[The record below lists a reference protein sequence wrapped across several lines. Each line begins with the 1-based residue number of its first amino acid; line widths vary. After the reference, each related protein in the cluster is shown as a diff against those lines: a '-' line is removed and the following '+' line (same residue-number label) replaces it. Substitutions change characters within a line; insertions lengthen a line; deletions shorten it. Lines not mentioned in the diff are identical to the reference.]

1 VQLCVLI
8 DRGHRELPIEA
19 AFIGRKVQTSDS
31 EIIEVRL
38 SEVDQEERVMLVERI
53 P

>member
-1 VQLCVLI
+1 
-8 DRGHRELPIEA
+8 
-19 AFIGRKVQTSDS
+19 VQTSDA

-38 SEVDQEERVMLVERI
+38 NEIDQEERVVLVERL

>member
-1 VQLCVLI
+1 
-8 DRGHRELPIEA
+8 
-19 AFIGRKVQTSDS
+19 VQTSDT

-38 SEVDQEERVMLVERI
+38 NEIDQEERVVLVERL